1 VTAVAHTTEDKPN
14 APLDRLKSEAGGL
27 LSALSDRAMSSVRG
41 KVGDLT
47 GRLTDFAEGSGSP
60 GLKAAIT
67 GARDLSEGK
76 SPARSMMGAAFSGVK
91 EKVSG
96 MFGGKGKGK
105 DRGKKKLK
113 LTNIVES
120 IDVGV
125 PLRLAYDQWNEFAD
139 FPTFMKKVDSAERTK
154 EPTKLNWKAQVF
166 WSHRTWESTIVDQRP
181 DERIIWHSKGQKG
194 HVDGAVTFHELAPHL
209 TRIVV
214 VLEYHPQ
221 GMFER
226 TGNIWR
232 AQGRRVRLEL
242 KHFARHAMINSVLKA
257 DEIEGWRG
265 VIEDSEVVLD
275 HEKALEQEKDREQAE
290 GPDEGEDSRA
300 GEDTAQGPAD
310 EAESADVEDAEES
323 DEADGTASAD
333 EADTAPQAQADEAE
347 GADEADE
354 VPQAQADEGDSADE
368 ADKDTARAR
377 RGRRRP
383 PARAAGKET
392 GKSAHD
398 GDEAAQAPAAKGDDA
413 EADDRADGDRRRR
426 MVPAQASRGHRR
438 PGADQPQRRTPSA
451 TRGGNRK

>member
-1 VTAVAHTTEDKPN
+1 
-14 APLDRLKSEAGGL
+14 
-27 LSALSDRAMSSVRG
+27 
-41 KVGDLT
+41 
-47 GRLTDFAEGSGSP
+47 
-60 GLKAAIT
+60 
-67 GARDLSEGK
+67 
-76 SPARSMMGAAFSGVK
+76 MMGAAFTGVK

-96 MFGGKGKGK
+96 MFGRGKGK

-125 PLRLAYDQWNEFAD
+125 PLRLAYDQWNEFSD
-139 FPTFMKKVDSAERTK
+139 FPTFMKKVDNAERTK
-154 EPTKLNWKAQVF
+154 EAEKVNWKAQVF
-166 WSHRTWESTIVDQRP
+166 WSHRAWESTIVDQRP

-275 HEKALEQEKDREQAE
+275 HEQALEQEKEREQAE

-300 GEDTAQGPAD
+300 GEDTARGPAD
-310 EAESADVEDAEES
+310 EAESAGDEDAEEPAEG
-323 DEADGTASAD
+323 DETTSVG
-333 EADTAPQAQADEAE
+333 EAPQAQADEAE
-347 GADEADE
+347 S
-354 VPQAQADEGDSADE
+354 ADEGDSADE

-383 PARAAGKET
+383 AAKA
-392 GKSAHD
+392 AHD
-398 GDEAAQAPAAKGDDA
+398 GDEAAQAPADKGDDA
-413 EADDRADGDRRRR
+413 EADERADDDRRRR
-426 MVPAQASRGHRR
+426 MVPAQASRSHRR

-451 TRGGNRK
+451 ARGGNRK

>member
-1 VTAVAHTTEDKPN
+1 VPGATKEKASG
-14 APLDRLKSEAGGL
+14 PLDRLKAEAGGL
-27 LSALSDRAMSSVRG
+27 VGAVTDHAMSSLRG
-41 KVGDLT
+41 KVDDMT
-47 GRLTDFAEGSGSP
+47 SRLTDFAQDGGGP
-60 GLKAAIT
+60 GLMAAIT
-67 GARDLSEGK
+67 GARDLAEGK

-125 PLRLAYDQWNEFAD
+125 PLRLAYDQWNQFNE
-139 FPTFMKKVDSAERTK
+139 FPTFMKKVDNAERTK

-166 WSHRTWESTIVDQRP
+166 WSHRSWESTIVDQRP

-194 HVDGAVTFHELAPHL
+194 HVDGAVTFHELGPRL

-242 KHFARHAMINSVLKA
+242 KHFARHVMINSVLKA

-275 HEKALEQEKDREQAE
+275 HEEALEQESRER
-290 GPDEGEDSRA
+290 DEGTGEREGSQA
-300 GEDTAQGPAD
+300 GERGAQEPAD
-310 EAESADVEDAEES
+310 EAGGDEEPEGSEEPEES
-323 DEADGTASAD
+323 D
-333 EADTAPQAQADEAE
+333 
-347 GADEADE
+347 GA
-354 VPQAQADEGDSADE
+354 G
-368 ADKDTARAR
+368 RGR
-377 RGRRRP
+377 RGRRRTAGKAAEDEGEDEKTR
-383 PARAAGKET
+383 ARADEDET
-392 GKSAHD
+392 GEAGD
-398 GDEAAQAPAAKGDDA
+398 G
-413 EADDRADGDRRRR
+413 DRADGDDRHRRR
-426 MVPAQASRGHRR
+426 VPAQASRGRRRTAGKAADNGDEDEATRARAGEHEDGEREDGDGRRRRTIPAQASRGRRR
-438 PGADQPQRRTPSA
+438 PASA
-451 TRGGNRK
+451 ARGGNRK

>member
-1 VTAVAHTTEDKPN
+1 MANTTKESPN
-14 APLDRLKSEAGGL
+14 GPLERLKTEAGGL
-27 LSALSDRAMSSVRG
+27 FGALTDRAMSSVHG

-47 GRLTDFAEGSGSP
+47 GRLTDFAEGSGNP
-60 GLKAAIT
+60 GLKAAAT
-67 GARDLSEGK
+67 GARDMAEGK

-96 MFGGKGKGK
+96 MFGGGKGK

-125 PLRLAYDQWNEFAD
+125 PLRLAYDQWNQFSD
-139 FPTFMKKVDSAERTK
+139 FPTFMKKVESAERDK
-154 EPTKLNWKAQVF
+154 EATKLSWKAQVF

-194 HVDGAVTFHELAPHL
+194 YVDGAITFHELAPHL

-242 KHFARHAMINSVLKA
+242 KHFARHAMINSLLKA
-257 DEIEGWRG
+257 DDIEGWRG

-275 HEKALEQEKDREQAE
+275 HEKALEQEKDREQGE

-300 GEDTAQGPAD
+300 GED
-310 EAESADVEDAEES
+310 
-323 DEADGTASAD
+323 
-333 EADTAPQAQADEAE
+333 
-347 GADEADE
+347 
-354 VPQAQADEGDSADE
+354 
-368 ADKDTARAR
+368 
-377 RGRRRP
+377 
-383 PARAAGKET
+383 
-392 GKSAHD
+392 
-398 GDEAAQAPAAKGDDA
+398 AAQAPAADAGDADADDADDAGDAEADDA
-413 EADDRADGDRRRR
+413 EADAGADDRTDGDRRRR
-426 MVPAQASRGHRR
+426 MVPAQASGGHR
-438 PGADQPQRRTPSA
+438 PLGADQPQRRTPSA
-451 TRGGNRK
+451 ARGGNRK

>member
-1 VTAVAHTTEDKPN
+1 VTAVAHTTEEKPN
-14 APLDRLKSEAGGL
+14 GSLDRLKAEAGGL
-27 LSALSDRAMSSVRG
+27 FSALTDRAMSSVHG
-41 KVGDLT
+41 KVDDMAS
-47 GRLTDFAEGSGSP
+47 RLTSFADDGGGP

-67 GARDLSEGK
+67 GARSMAEGK
-76 SPARSMMGAAFSGVK
+76 SPARSMMGAAFSGLK

-96 MFGGKGKGK
+96 MFGGRKGK

-125 PLRLAYDQWNEFAD
+125 PVRLAYDQWNEFGD
-139 FPTFMKKVDSAERTK
+139 FPTFMKKVESAERT
-154 EPTKLNWKAQVF
+154 EDTKLNWKAQVF
-166 WSHRTWESTIVDQRP
+166 WSHRTWESTIIDEHP

-194 HVDGAVTFHELAPHL
+194 HVDGAVTFHELGPHL

-242 KHFARHAMINSVLKA
+242 KHFARHAMVNSVLKA
-257 DEIEGWRG
+257 DDIEGWRG

-275 HEKALEQEKDREQAE
+275 HETALEQESREQGE
-290 GPDEGEDSRA
+290 GPGEGEDSQA

-310 EAESADVEDAEES
+310 EADSTDEGSADEGDADEDR
-323 DEADGTASAD
+323 AD
-333 EADTAPQAQADEAE
+333 EADDVEARST
-347 GADEADE
+347 GEAGE
-354 VPQAQADEGDSADE
+354 
-368 ADKDTARAR
+368 DTTSEDGGSAR
-377 RGRRRP
+377 RGRRRR
-383 PARAAGKET
+383 PA
-392 GKSAHD
+392 AHD
-398 GDEAAQAPAAKGDDA
+398 GDEAAQAPADKDGEAEGDDH
-413 EADDRADGDRRRR
+413 ADGDRRRR
-426 MVPAQASRGHRR
+426 MVPAQASRSRRR

-451 TRGGNRK
+451 TRRGNRQ